1 MQSNHNQF
9 NSGNE
14 SASALLFQINLQR
27 YDFLRGKFALV
38 CQDYND
44 ALGFMINAAKK
55 KRIVIDGLI
64 KKRALKH
71 IFKIAGKL
79 RKAIISKNYSKL
91 DFNDIFEKDNFK
103 NKNINDDNPINNVY
117 LNINDEPEPEI
128 KSIKLI
134 EKMSNIIEKINND
147 INETNENQLKDIISL
162 IDCNYCDKLVVE
174 SYIDVTKTIL
184 KNYLSNNDR
193 IGVFFLVNEYRII
206 CPIMSK
212 EEIDM
217 SNFNKDLD
225 IYCEKV
231 FRKEKIE

>member
-1 MQSNHNQF
+1 MLFSVFDSYAKQINENSALGNYKNIIEAYTQNFQSNHNQF

-79 RKAIISKNYSKL
+79 RKAILTKNNSKL

-103 NKNINDDNPINNVY
+103 NKSFNDNNSINN
-117 LNINDEPEPEI
+117 
-128 KSIKLI
+128 
-134 EKMSNIIEKINND
+134 
-147 INETNENQLKDIISL
+147 
-162 IDCNYCDKLVVE
+162 
-174 SYIDVTKTIL
+174 IL
-184 KNYLSNNDR
+184 YHH
-193 IGVFFLVNEYRII
+193 
-206 CPIMSK
+206 
-212 EEIDM
+212 
-217 SNFNKDLD
+217 
-225 IYCEKV
+225 KV
-231 FRKEKIE
+231 